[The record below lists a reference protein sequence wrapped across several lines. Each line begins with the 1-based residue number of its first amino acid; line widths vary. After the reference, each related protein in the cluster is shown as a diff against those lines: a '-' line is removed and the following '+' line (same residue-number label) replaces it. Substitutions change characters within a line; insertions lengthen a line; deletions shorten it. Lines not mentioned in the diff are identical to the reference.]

1 MRAEVRDISINPFD
15 VPPLDFRAGAR
26 TIRCIGRIRPGDY
39 ELPAG
44 LCFFH

>member
-1 MRAEVRDISINPFD
+1 
-15 VPPLDFRAGAR
+15 VPPWDFGA
-26 TIRCIGRIRPGDY
+26 TTPIIRCIGRIRPGDY